1 MSFDTWGYLLV
12 LGISWSCGFSFFH
25 VCSKI
30 EDHLLLGRLLKL
42 GKHVICLKPIQYF
55 GGEIFMHVSS
65 LSFSLFV
72 LTIFLS
78 IFK

>member
-1 MSFDTWGYLLV
+1 M
-12 LGISWSCGFSFFH
+12 
-25 VCSKI
+25 CSKI